1 MKKKV
6 TPKGFDEASRTT
18 RVKMYK
24 SGKQWVQCLL
34 TRLGM
39 IKLSSGVKPEEVRVE
54 TNLDSKTTSLLKG
67 VLAASALIGGGA
79 VATPHAFAEVQT
91 STVDSGVDNNASQN
105 LAEANTVSLG
115 SNNDSTGAKSQT
127 SDSASLSMSES
138 GSQSTTE
145 SASDSKSDSR
155 STSQDTTSESA
166 SVSASESVANSQSAA
181 ASTSL
186 STSASLADSL
196 ALAKTATVDT
206 QTWELD
212 PATLQALEQLVAN
225 PFISLYKA
233 SDYSDAQTIRFSYTG
248 LYGPFKSVTG
258 EYDVAKKTI
267 KWSVT
272 IKEDGWRLFKFN
284 PYVYLH
290 IEVTNGEGNNLL
302 TLNNQLDKILGEGD
316 ASTSVKYQFEGEGEN
331 KARIDRVFEIDNDNW
346 SGGITYRTNEQAGWG
361 FNWLYAMRSV
371 TFKFETSFSGSSVT
385 DLAEMRL
392 YLETWGTGSLWGSAD
407 SKAFWSQVTG
417 HEAIELYANG
427 DQNHFDN
434 TTSKAIDSA
443 SKSESQSK
451 YNSQVESEKQSIVES
466 LSVSM
471 SQSESASTVAS

>member
-1 MKKKV
+1 MGAADWVAYELRERLPHTGKDQWEGVRNVKKKV

-39 IKLSSGVKPEEVRVE
+39 IKLSSGVKPEEVKVE

-67 VLAASALIGGGA
+67 VLVASALIGGGA

-115 SNNDSTGAKSQT
+115 SNNDSTGAESQT
-127 SDSASLSMSES
+127 SDSASFSMSES

-145 SASDSKSDSR
+145 SVSDSKSDSH

-196 ALAKTATVDT
+196 ALTKTATVDT
-206 QTWELD
+206 QTWKMN
-212 PATLQALEQLVAN
+212 PTTLQALEQLAVN
-225 PFISLYKA
+225 PFISLYA
-233 SDYSDAQTIRFSYTG
+233 DNDYSNAQTIRFSYTG
-248 LYGPFKSVTG
+248 LNGPFQSVTG
-258 EYDVAKKTI
+258 VYHVDTRIIE
-267 KWSVT
+267 WSVT
-272 IKEDGWRLFKFN
+272 IEQGGLFKFN

-290 IEVTNGEGNNLL
+290 IEVTNGNGENLL
-302 TLNNQLDKILGEGD
+302 VLKNNLDKILGTGG
-316 ASTSVKYQFEGEGEN
+316 ASTSVNYRIEGIFVDGDQEP
-331 KARIDRVFEIDNDNW
+331 ARIDKVFKRNHNKW
-346 SGGITYRTNEQAGWG
+346 SGGVTYRTNEQTGAG
-361 FNWLYAMRSV
+361 FPILKNVFYIMRPV
-371 TFKFETSFSGSSVT
+371 TFT
-385 DLAEMRL
+385 
-392 YLETWGTGSLWGSAD
+392 
-407 SKAFWSQVTG
+407 
-417 HEAIELYANG
+417 
-427 DQNHFDN
+427 FD
-434 TTSKAIDSA
+434 TEFVGA
-443 SKSESQSK
+443 
-451 YNSQVESEKQSIVES
+451 
-466 LSVSM
+466 
-471 SQSESASTVAS
+471 